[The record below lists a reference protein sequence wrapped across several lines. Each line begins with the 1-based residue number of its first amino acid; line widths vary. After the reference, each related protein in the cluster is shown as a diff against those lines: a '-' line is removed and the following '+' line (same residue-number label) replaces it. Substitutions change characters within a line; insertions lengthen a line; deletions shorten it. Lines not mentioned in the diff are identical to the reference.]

1 MARSCRMM
9 CGIERAVLF
18 YMNETITSFA
28 MLRNQLVGRIH
39 VEDVRRIVDCMTNDD
54 GDVIMKVLYHLLSD
68 TDRRVANNA
77 AWVLSCSDSKVMRF
91 LLRYQNQLIDLLIGT
106 KDKSFSRILFSILR
120 RQTFEKSNL
129 RTDFL
134 DFCLNEIVNSNQ
146 AIAIRAHAIYVSY
159 SLCKAYPELLNELF
173 MMLQMLESE
182 SLSPGLRHARNTI
195 MSAIKKK

>member
-1 MARSCRMM
+1 MM
-9 CGIERAVLF
+9 CGMGRAVLF
-18 YMNETITSFA
+18 DMKETITSLSV
-28 MLRNQLVGRIH
+28 LRNQLVGRIH
-39 VEDVRRIVDCMTNDD
+39 TEDVRRIVDCMANDD
-54 GDVIMKVLYHLLSD
+54 YVVIVKALYCLLSD

-77 AWVLSCSDSKVMRF
+77 AWVLSCSDGKVMRF

-106 KDKSFSRILFSILR
+106 KDKSFARILFSILR

-182 SLSPGLRHARNTI
+182 TLSAGLLHARKAI
-195 MSAIKKK
+195 MTAIKKK

>member
-1 MARSCRMM
+1 MM
-9 CGIERAVLF
+9 CGMGRAVLF
-18 YMNETITSFA
+18 DMKETITSFSV
-28 MLRNQLVGRIH
+28 LRNQLVGRIH
-39 VEDVRRIVDCMTNDD
+39 TEDVRRIVDCMANDD
-54 GDVIMKVLYHLLSD
+54 YVVIVKALYCLLSD

-77 AWVLSCSDSKVMRF
+77 AWALSCSDGKVIKF
-91 LLRYQNQLIDLLIGT
+91 LIRYQNQLINLLIGT
-106 KDKSFSRILFSILR
+106 KDKSFARILFSILR

>member
-1 MARSCRMM
+1 MM
-9 CGIERAVLF
+9 CGMGRAVLF
-18 YMNETITSFA
+18 NMKETITSLSV
-28 MLRNQLVGRIH
+28 LRNQLVGRIH
-39 VEDVRRIVDCMTNDD
+39 TEDVRRIVDYMINDD
-54 GDVIMKVLYHLLSD
+54 CVVIVKALYCLLSD

-77 AWVLSCSDSKVMRF
+77 AWVLSCSDGKVMRH

-106 KDKSFSRILFSILR
+106 KDKSFSRMLFSILR

-173 MMLQMLESE
+173 MTLQMLESE
-182 SLSPGLRHARNTI
+182 TLSPGLRHARNTI

>member
-9 CGIERAVLF
+9 CGMGRAVLF
-18 YMNETITSFA
+18 NMKETITSLNV
-28 MLRNQLVGRIH
+28 LRNQLVGRIH
-39 VEDVRRIVDCMTNDD
+39 TEDVRRIVDCITNDD
-54 GDVIMKVLYHLLSD
+54 GDVIVKALYCLLSD
-68 TDRRVANNA
+68 SDRRVANNA
-77 AWVLSCSDSKVMRF
+77 AWVLSCSDGKVMRF

-106 KDKSFSRILFSILR
+106 KDKSFSRMLFSILR

-134 DFCLNEIVNSNQ
+134 DFCLNEIVNTNQ

>member
-1 MARSCRMM
+1 M
-9 CGIERAVLF
+9 CGMGRAVLF
-18 YMNETITSFA
+18 NMKETITSLSV
-28 MLRNQLVGRIH
+28 LRNQLVGRIH
-39 VEDVRRIVDCMTNDD
+39 TEDVRRIVDCITNDD
-54 GDVIMKVLYHLLSD
+54 GDVIVKALYHLLSD
-68 TDRRVANNA
+68 ADQRIAYNA
-77 AWVLSCSDSKVMRF
+77 AWVLSCSDGKVIKF

-106 KDKSFSRILFSILR
+106 KDKSFSRMLFSILR

-134 DFCLNEIVNSNQ
+134 DFCLNEIINSYQ

-159 SLCKAYPELLNELF
+159 SLCTAYPELLNELF

-182 SLSPGLRHARNTI
+182 TLSAGLRHARHTI

>member
-1 MARSCRMM
+1 MM
-9 CGIERAVLF
+9 CGMGRAVLF
-18 YMNETITSFA
+18 NMKETITSLSV
-28 MLRNQLVGRIH
+28 LRNQLVGRIH
-39 VEDVRRIVDCMTNDD
+39 TEDVRRIVDCITNDD
-54 GDVIMKVLYHLLSD
+54 GDVIMKALYCLLSD
-68 TDRRVANNA
+68 ADQRVANNA
-77 AWVLSCSDSKVMRF
+77 AWVLSCSDGKVMRF

-106 KDKSFSRILFSILR
+106 KDKSFARILFSILR

-173 MMLQMLESE
+173 MTLQMLESE
-182 SLSPGLRHARNTI
+182 TLSAGLRHARNTI

>member
-1 MARSCRMM
+1 MM
-9 CGIERAVLF
+9 CGMGRAVLF
-18 YMNETITSFA
+18 NMKETITSLTI
-28 MLRNQLVGRIH
+28 LRNQLVGRIH
-39 VEDVRRIVDCMTNDD
+39 TEDVRRIVDCITNDD
-54 GDVIMKVLYHLLSD
+54 GDVIMKALYCLLSD
-68 TDRRVANNA
+68 PDRRVANNA
-77 AWVLSCSDSKVMRF
+77 AWVLSCSDGKVMRF

-106 KDKSFSRILFSILR
+106 KDKSFSRMLFSILR

-159 SLCKAYPELLNELF
+159 SMCKAYPELLNELF

-182 SLSPGLRHARNTI
+182 SLSAGLRHARNTI

>member
-1 MARSCRMM
+1 M
-9 CGIERAVLF
+9 GRAVLF
-18 YMNETITSFA
+18 NMKETITSLSV
-28 MLRNQLVGRIH
+28 LRNQLVGRIH
-39 VEDVRRIVDCMTNDD
+39 TEDVRRIVDCITNDD

-77 AWVLSCSDSKVMRF
+77 AWVLSCSDGKVMRF

-106 KDKSFSRILFSILR
+106 KDKSFARILFSILR

-173 MMLQMLESE
+173 MTLQMLESE

>member
-1 MARSCRMM
+1 MI
-9 CGIERAVLF
+9 CGMGRAVLF
-18 YMNETITSFA
+18 NMKETITSLRV
-28 MLRNQLVGRIH
+28 LRNQLVGRIH
-39 VEDVRRIVDCMTNDD
+39 TEDVRRIVDCITNDD
-54 GDVIMKVLYHLLSD
+54 GDVIMKALYCLLSD

-134 DFCLNEIVNSNQ
+134 DFCLNEIINSNQ
-146 AIAIRAHAIYVSY
+146 AIAIRAHAIYVTY

-182 SLSPGLRHARNTI
+182 SLSAGLLHARNAI
-195 MSAIKKK
+195 MAAIKKK

>member
-1 MARSCRMM
+1 MM
-9 CGIERAVLF
+9 CGMGRAVLF
-18 YMNETITSFA
+18 DMKETITSLSV
-28 MLRNQLVGRIH
+28 LRNQLVDRIH
-39 VEDVRRIVDCMTNDD
+39 TEEVRRIVDSMAYDD
-54 GDVIMKVLYHLLSD
+54 GDVIVKALYHLLSD
-68 TDRRVANNA
+68 TDQRIAYNA
-77 AWVLSCSDSKVMRF
+77 AWVLSCSDGKVIKF
-91 LLRYQNQLIDLLIGT
+91 LIRYQNQLIDLLIGT
-106 KDKSFSRILFSILR
+106 KDKSFARILFSILR

-134 DFCLNEIVNSNQ
+134 DFCLNEIINSNQ

-195 MSAIKKK
+195 MSAIRKK

>member
-1 MARSCRMM
+1 MM
-9 CGIERAVLF
+9 CGMGRAVLF
-18 YMNETITSFA
+18 NMKETITSLTI
-28 MLRNQLVGRIH
+28 LRNQLVGRIH
-39 VEDVRRIVDCMTNDD
+39 VEDVRRIVDCITNDD

-77 AWVLSCSDSKVMRF
+77 AWVLSCSDGKVMRH

-106 KDKSFSRILFSILR
+106 KDKSFARILFSILR
-120 RQTFEKSNL
+120 RQTFGKSNL
-129 RTDFL
+129 RPDFL
-134 DFCLNEIVNSNQ
+134 DFCLNQIVNTNQ

>member
-1 MARSCRMM
+1 MM
-9 CGIERAVLF
+9 CGMGRAVLF
-18 YMNETITSFA
+18 DMKETITSFSV
-28 MLRNQLVGRIH
+28 LRNQLVGRIH
-39 VEDVRRIVDCMTNDD
+39 TEDVRRIVDCMTNDD
-54 GDVIMKVLYHLLSD
+54 SVVIVKALYCLLSD

-77 AWVLSCSDSKVMRF
+77 AWVLSCSDGKVMRF
-91 LLRYQNQLIDLLIGT
+91 LLRYQNQLIDLLIDT
-106 KDKSFSRILFSILR
+106 KDKSFSRMLFSILR

-134 DFCLNEIVNSNQ
+134 DFCLNQIVNTNQ

>member
-1 MARSCRMM
+1 MI
-9 CGIERAVLF
+9 CGMGRAVLF
-18 YMNETITSFA
+18 NMKETITSLSV
-28 MLRNQLVGRIH
+28 LRNQLVGRIH
-39 VEDVRRIVDCMTNDD
+39 TEDVRRIVDCMANDD
-54 GDVIMKVLYHLLSD
+54 GDIIMKALYCLLSD

-106 KDKSFSRILFSILR
+106 KDKSFSRMLFSILR

-134 DFCLNEIVNSNQ
+134 DFCLNEIINSNQ

-195 MSAIKKK
+195 MSAIRKK

>member
-1 MARSCRMM
+1 MI
-9 CGIERAVLF
+9 CGMGRAVLF
-18 YMNETITSFA
+18 NMKETITSLSV
-28 MLRNQLVGRIH
+28 LRNQLVGRIH
-39 VEDVRRIVDCMTNDD
+39 TEDVRRIVDCITNDD
-54 GDVIMKVLYHLLSD
+54 GDVIMKALYCLLSD

-134 DFCLNEIVNSNQ
+134 DFCLNEIINSNQ
-146 AIAIRAHAIYVSY
+146 AIAIRAHAIYVTY

>member
-1 MARSCRMM
+1 MM
-9 CGIERAVLF
+9 CGMGRAVLF
-18 YMNETITSFA
+18 NMKETITSLSV
-28 MLRNQLVGRIH
+28 LRNQLVGRIH
-39 VEDVRRIVDCMTNDD
+39 TEDVRRIVDCITNDD
-54 GDVIMKVLYHLLSD
+54 GVVIVKALYCLLSD

-77 AWVLSCSDSKVMRF
+77 AWVLSCSDGKVMRH

>member
-1 MARSCRMM
+1 MM
-9 CGIERAVLF
+9 CGMGRAVLF
-18 YMNETITSFA
+18 NMKETITS
-28 MLRNQLVGRIH
+28 LSVLHNQLVGRIH
-39 VEDVRRIVDCMTNDD
+39 TEDVRRIVDCITNDD
-54 GDVIMKVLYHLLSD
+54 GDVIVKALYCLLSD
-68 TDRRVANNA
+68 SDRRVANNS
-77 AWVLSCSDSKVMRF
+77 AWVLSCSDGKVMRF

-106 KDKSFSRILFSILR
+106 KDKSFSRMLFSILR

-134 DFCLNEIVNSNQ
+134 DFCLNEIVNTNQ

>member
-1 MARSCRMM
+1 MM
-9 CGIERAVLF
+9 CGMGRAVLF
-18 YMNETITSFA
+18 NMKETITSLNV
-28 MLRNQLVGRIH
+28 LRNQLVGRIH
-39 VEDVRRIVDCMTNDD
+39 TEDVRRIVDCITNDD
-54 GDVIMKVLYHLLSD
+54 GVVIVKALYCLLSD

-77 AWVLSCSDSKVMRF
+77 AWVLSCSDGKVMRF

-106 KDKSFSRILFSILR
+106 KDKSFARILFSILR

-146 AIAIRAHAIYVSY
+146 AIAIRAHAIYISY

-173 MMLQMLESE
+173 MTLQMLESE
-182 SLSPGLRHARNTI
+182 TLSAGLRHARNTI

>member
-1 MARSCRMM
+1 MM
-9 CGIERAVLF
+9 CGMGRAVLF
-18 YMNETITSFA
+18 NMKETITSLSV
-28 MLRNQLVGRIH
+28 LRNQLVGRIH
-39 VEDVRRIVDCMTNDD
+39 TEDVRRIVDCITNDD

-91 LLRYQNQLIDLLIGT
+91 LLRYQNRLIDLLIGT

-120 RQTFEKSNL
+120 RQTFGKSNL

-134 DFCLNEIVNSNQ
+134 DFCLNQIVNTNQ